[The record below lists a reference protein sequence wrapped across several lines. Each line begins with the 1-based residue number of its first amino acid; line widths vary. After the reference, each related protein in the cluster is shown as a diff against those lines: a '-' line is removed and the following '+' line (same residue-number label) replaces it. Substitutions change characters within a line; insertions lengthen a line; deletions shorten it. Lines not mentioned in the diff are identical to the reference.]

1 MTLSNTNNP
10 DGGSNT
16 DVSTWALEPDNK
28 SLLRDAV
35 VAESYS
41 VALKTSSDAIFG
53 ELNLN
58 STSNTG
64 SYMRGL
70 QLLYMFGLEDIAL
83 AYWDDAEAQKEALRT
98 EIINSVRVEDL
109 ISKSEVFEEHRARL
123 KMVIQ
128 NSKITNDIIEVVRT
142 AVAGLGDL
150 SGLLEAILYY
160 YIILGEANSAGG
172 VKV

>member
-10 DGGSNT
+10 GDPNADLSN
-16 DVSTWALEPDNK
+16 WALEPDKK
-28 SLLRDAV
+28 SPLRDAV

-41 VALKTSSDAIFG
+41 ASLKTSSDAIFG
-53 ELNLN
+53 ELNST

-83 AYWDDAEAQKEALRT
+83 AYWDDAEAQRVALRT
-98 EIINSVRVEDL
+98 EIDNSVRVEDL
-109 ISKSEVFEEHRARL
+109 ISKSEVFEEHRVKL
-123 KMVIQ
+123 KILIQ
-128 NSKITNDIIEVVRT
+128 NSKVPNDIIDVVRT
-142 AVAGLGDL
+142 AVEGLGEL

-172 VKV
+172 IKV

>member
-1 MTLSNTNNP
+1 MT
-10 DGGSNT
+10 
-16 DVSTWALEPDNK
+16 AL
-28 SLLRDAV
+28 
-35 VAESYS
+35 
-41 VALKTSSDAIFG
+41 
-53 ELNLN
+53 
-58 STSNTG
+58 
-64 SYMRGL
+64 RGL
-70 QLLYMFGLEDIAL
+70 QLRYMFGLEDIAL
-83 AYWDDAEAQKEALRT
+83 AYWDDAEAQKESLRT

-109 ISKSEVFEEHRARL
+109 ISKSEVFEEHRTRL